1 MQSDFP
7 FIKERMFQFR
17 GIRVDAFKAD
27 AYIIRELY
35 CNIVPVMCIFLC
47 EKARTSRKEREK
59 NDRIWSLEGSIKR

>member
-1 MQSDFP
+1 
-7 FIKERMFQFR
+7 MFQFR

-35 CNIVPVMCIFLC
+35 CNIVPVMCIFFVKKRERAGKR
-47 EKARTSRKEREK
+47 EKK